1 MKLDKNQ
8 IIKSLNTAKV
18 IDGIKLDKDM
28 TLMEKKKLLN
38 DYRLRVDRTITQNKT
53 VRIVAI
59 SDWAMESILDVEQ

>member
-1 MKLDKNQ
+1 MKLEKNQ
-8 IIKSLNTAKV
+8 KIKSLNTAKV

-59 SDWAMESILDVEQ
+59 SD